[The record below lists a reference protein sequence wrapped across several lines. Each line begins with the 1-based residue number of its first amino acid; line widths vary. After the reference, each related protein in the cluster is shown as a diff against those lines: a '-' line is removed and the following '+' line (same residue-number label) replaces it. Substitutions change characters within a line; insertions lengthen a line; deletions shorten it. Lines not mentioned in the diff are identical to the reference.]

1 MSQAPVNVHILEREY
16 QVMCNEEEREALIAS
31 AQALNTRMRD
41 IRATGRVVGS
51 ERIAV
56 MTALNL
62 IHELMQ
68 QKNGQSLSEQ
78 TLLARLKS
86 LDKSVSMT
94 LERINSSEN

>member
-1 MSQAPVNVHILEREY
+1 
-16 QVMCNEEEREALIAS
+16 MCNEEEREALIVS
-31 AQALNTRMRD
+31 AQALNARMRD
-41 IRATGRVVGS
+41 IRSTGRVVGS